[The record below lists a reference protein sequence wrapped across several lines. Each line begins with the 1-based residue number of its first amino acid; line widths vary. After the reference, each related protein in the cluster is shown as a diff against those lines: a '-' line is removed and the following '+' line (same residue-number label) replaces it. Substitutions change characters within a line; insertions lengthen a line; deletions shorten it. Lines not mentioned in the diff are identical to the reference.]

1 MASVK
6 ELNDVFDYKKAI
18 TTTFDSV
25 LRELVNDE
33 GKNIRTIKPD
43 SKLLIITQNAYI
55 EGEINHFDQEEAETY
70 FFSEA
75 LNELVKRLNEL
86 PDRMEAANL
95 TGPLHL
101 KEVTISPL
109 TNPAEKRKL
118 NEMVLFTDQILGLT
132 IK

>member
-18 TTTFDSV
+18 TTTFDRV

-33 GKNIRTIKPD
+33 GKNIRSIKPD

-55 EGEINHFDQEEAETY
+55 EGEINHFDEEAETY

-75 LNELVKRLNEL
+75 LNELGKRLNEL
-86 PDRMEAANL
+86 PQRMEAVNL

-101 KEVTISPL
+101 KEVIISPL
-109 TNPAEKRKL
+109 TNPAEKRNL